1 MVSLKRRLAVAG
13 VLFVGVL
20 GLNCRDAMGPSL
32 AGHLAFLPSFASRSA
47 GIVDFDRVRLT
58 LVRQPNMLVLDTM
71 IAISPTADSIDL
83 LLTVQLSSPREDL
96 QLYLRL
102 LTAAGDTVFRNT
114 PYPQIVTLTTSGS
127 VAIVTAPIA
136 YVGVGYDAVAVVITT
151 ADTSLLFG
159 DTVRLGAFA
168 FGGLE
173 QIIPGTPIAWR
184 SLDSARVRVPDQAV
198 GTVVGATQRGPARI
212 VAELLTGPADT
223 VIVTAQP
230 LPTTLIKA
238 SGDTQTAL
246 PLTTLP
252 QPLRVRV
259 LANDGLG
266 VRSVPVAFRALAAG
280 AAVSVDTVMS
290 DSLGYAAVIG
300 ALGPAIGAQ
309 TFEARAAHVATPVT
323 FSATAINATVASV
336 TLDRTVD
343 TIARGATLLYTA
355 TARDALGLPVPVTIG
370 WSSIVQ
376 TVATID
382 QVGLALAIGADSTLI
397 IAAAAGHA
405 DTALL
410 YVRALSQ
417 VVASPA
423 DTLITAVGDS
433 FDINATAYDNFGQVV
448 TSGFTRTFSS
458 GTPAVVTVDSKTGRT
473 SSVGPGAGAIVIR
486 DSVDTQLWVQTTATV
501 RVDQLVKRVQN
512 AKASLTLGVGGSA
525 QIGARAYDRNG
536 YPIPGGGRKFGYV
549 SRDTRF
555 VTVDSSGLVTGI
567 ALDATTY
574 IVDSLVDSTGVYW
587 DSTLVQ
593 VVSAPPLLL
602 QWGTDSLAVGLVGG
616 VPVPVTLSRPDSAA
630 ISVFLSVLPVSDT
643 MIARPA
649 VSCGGPVLHRV
660 TINPQSPG
668 TAVLVCGLKEG
679 RVQMVAEDS
688 ARVYAPDTMIVA
700 VLATIDTTTR
710 VAAIVQ
716 MQDALTF
723 SPVTVSI
730 KVGESVTWQN
740 FSGTQHTTTSDQ
752 LDWDQIVD
760 NGQSFTQTFTTAG
773 AFSYHCKIHPGM
785 LGTVVV
791 NP

>member
-1 MVSLKRRLAVAG
+1 MVSLKRWPAVAA
-13 VLFVGVL
+13 VLVVGVL
-20 GLNCRDAMGPSL
+20 GLNCRDAMEPSPSL
-32 AGHLAFLPSFASRSA
+32 AGQLAFFPTFASRSA
-47 GIVDFDRVRLT
+47 GIVDFDRMRLT
-58 LVRQPNMLVLDTM
+58 LVRQSGSAVLDTM

-83 LLTVQLSSPREDL
+83 LLRVQLSSPREDL

-127 VAIVTAPIA
+127 TAIVTTPIE
-136 YVGVGYDAVAVVITT
+136 YVGVGYDAVAVLITSPDT
-151 ADTSLLFG
+151 AVLFG
-159 DTVRLGAFA
+159 DTLHLGAFA

-173 QIIPGTPIAWR
+173 QVIPGTPIAWR
-184 SLDSARVRVPDQAV
+184 SLDSLRVRVPDGAA

-230 LPTTLIKA
+230 VPAALIKVG
-238 SGDTQTAL
+238 GDTQTAV
-246 PLTTLP
+246 PGTILP
-252 QPLRVRV
+252 QTLRVHVR
-259 LANDGLG
+259 ANDGLG
-266 VRSVPVAFRALAAG
+266 VRSIPVAFRALAAG

-290 DSLGYAAVIG
+290 DSLGYAEVIG
-300 ALGPAIGAQ
+300 ILGPAIGVQ
-309 TFEARAAHVATPVT
+309 TFEARAAYVAKPDT
-323 FSATAINATVASV
+323 FTATAINATVASV
-336 TLDRTVD
+336 TIDRTID
-343 TIARGATLLYTA
+343 TIPRLATLQYSA
-355 TARDALGLPVPVTIG
+355 TAYDAVGLPVPVTIG
-370 WSSIVQ
+370 WSSTLQ
-376 TVATID
+376 SVATID
-382 QVGLALAIGADSTLI
+382 QTGLALAVGADSTLI
-397 IAAAAGHA
+397 IATASGHA
-405 DTALL
+405 DTAVL

-423 DTLITAVGDS
+423 DTVITAVGDA
-433 FDINATAYDNFGQVV
+433 FDISATAYDNFGQVV
-448 TSGFTRTFSS
+448 TSGFTRTYSS
-458 GTPAVVTVDSKTGRT
+458 ATPAVVTVDSKTGRT

-486 DSVDTQLWVQTTATV
+486 DSVDAQLWVQTTATV

-512 AKASLTLGVGGSA
+512 AKASLAIGVGGSA

-536 YPIPGGGRKFGYV
+536 YPIPGQRFGYA

-555 VTVDSSGLVTGI
+555 VTVDTSGLVTGI

-574 IVDSLVDSTGVYW
+574 VVDSLVDSTGVYW

-616 VPVPVTLSRPDSAA
+616 VFVPVTLSRPDPAA
-630 ISVFLSVLPVSDT
+630 ITVFLSVVPKSDT

-649 VSCGGPVLHRV
+649 LSCGGPVLQRV
-660 TINPQSPG
+660 AINPQSSG
-668 TAVLVCGLKEG
+668 TSVLVCGLKEG
-679 RVQMVAEDS
+679 RVLMVAEDS

-710 VAAIVQ
+710 GAVVVQ

-723 SPVTVSI
+723 TPATVSI

-740 FSGTQHTTTSDQ
+740 FSGTKHTTTSDQ
-752 LDWDQIVD
+752 FDWDQTVD
-760 NGQSFTQTFTTAG
+760 NGQSFTRTFTTAG
-773 AFSYHCKIHPGM
+773 SFPYHCNIHPGM
-785 LGTVVV
+785 RGTVVV
-791 NP
+791 N

>member
-20 GLNCRDAMGPSL
+20 GLNCRDGMGPSL

-58 LVRQPNMLVLDTM
+58 LVRQPNMVVLDTM

-96 QLYLRL
+96 QLYLCL

-136 YVGVGYDAVAVVITT
+136 YVGVGSDAVAVVITT

-184 SLDSARVRVPDQAV
+184 SLDSARVRVPDEAV

-223 VIVTAQP
+223 IILTAQP
-230 LPTTLIKA
+230 LPTTVIKA
-238 SGDTQTAL
+238 SGDVQTAV

-266 VRSVPVAFRALAAG
+266 VRSISVAFRALAAG

-290 DSLGYAAVIG
+290 DTLGYAEVIG
-300 ALGPAIGAQ
+300 ALGPAIGVQ
-309 TFEARAAHVATPVT
+309 SFEARAAHVATPVT

-355 TARDALGLPVPVTIG
+355 TARDVLGLPVPVTIG
-370 WSSIVQ
+370 SSSIVQ

-410 YVRALSQ
+410 YVRALSR

-423 DTLITAVGDS
+423 DTVITAVADS
-433 FDINATAYDNFGQVV
+433 FDISATAYDNFGQVV

-486 DSVDTQLWVQTTATV
+486 DSVDAQLWVQTTATV

-512 AKASLTLGVGGSA
+512 AKASLAIGVGGSA

-536 YPIPGGGRKFGYV
+536 YPIPGRKFGYV

-555 VTVDSSGLVTGI
+555 LTVDSSGLVTGV
-567 ALDATTY
+567 ALDVTTY
-574 IVDSLVDSTGVYW
+574 IVDWGLLGLDAGAGGLGTAAAVTMGHRLPGGRSRRRCARTGHTEPSGSRCDHCLPLRVARERHH
-587 DSTLVQ
+587 DRATGRELRRTG
-593 VVSAPPLLL
+593 APSRRHQSPVP
-602 QWGTDSLAVGLVGG
+602 GHRGVGL
-616 VPVPVTLSRPDSAA
+616 R
-630 ISVFLSVLPVSDT
+630 I
-643 MIARPA
+643 
-649 VSCGGPVLHRV
+649 
-660 TINPQSPG
+660 
-668 TAVLVCGLKEG
+668 EG
-679 RVQMVAEDS
+679 RAGADGGGGFGASVR
-688 ARVYAPDTMIVA
+688 ARHNDRGRAGDDRHDHPRRRHRSDA
-700 VLATIDTTTR
+700 GRADVL
-710 VAAIVQ
+710 
-716 MQDALTF
+716 
-723 SPVTVSI
+723 
-730 KVGESVTWQN
+730 
-740 FSGTQHTTTSDQ
+740 TSD
-752 LDWDQIVD
+752 
-760 NGQSFTQTFTTAG
+760 GE
-773 AFSYHCKIHPGM
+773 H
-785 LGTVVV
+785 
-791 NP
+791 

>member
-127 VAIVTAPIA
+127 VAIVTAPIE

-184 SLDSARVRVPDQAV
+184 SLDSARVRVPDEAV
-198 GTVVGATQRGPARI
+198 GTVVGATQRGPARV

-223 VIVTAQP
+223 VIVIAQP
-230 LPTTLIKA
+230 LPTTVIKA
-238 SGDTQTAL
+238 SGDAQTAV

-290 DSLGYAAVIG
+290 DTLGYAEVIG

-309 TFEARAAHVATPVT
+309 SFEARAAHVTTPVT

-410 YVRALSQ
+410 YVRALSR

-423 DTLITAVGDS
+423 DTVITAVADS
-433 FDINATAYDNFGQVV
+433 FDISATAYDNFGQVV

-512 AKASLTLGVGGSA
+512 AKASLAIGVGGSA

-536 YPIPGGGRKFGYV
+536 YPIPGRKFGYV

-555 VTVDSSGLVTGI
+555 LTVDSSGLVTGV
-567 ALDATTY
+567 ALDVTTY

-616 VPVPVTLSRPDSAA
+616 VPVPVTLSRPDPAA
-630 ISVFLSVLPVSDT
+630 ITVFLSVLPVSDT

-649 VSCGGPVLHRV
+649 VSCGGSVLHRV
-660 TINPQSPG
+660 AINPQSPG
-668 TAVLVCGLKEG
+668 TTVLVCGLKEG

-723 SPVTVSI
+723 SPVTVTI

-752 LDWDQIVD
+752 LDWDQIVN
-760 NGQSFTQTFTTAG
+760 NGQSFTHTFTTVG
-773 AFSYHCKIHPGM
+773 LFPYHCKIHAAM
-785 LGTVVV
+785 QGTVVV
-791 NP
+791 N

>member
-1 MVSLKRRLAVAG
+1 M
-13 VLFVGVL
+13 
-20 GLNCRDAMGPSL
+20 
-32 AGHLAFLPSFASRSA
+32 
-47 GIVDFDRVRLT
+47 
-58 LVRQPNMLVLDTM
+58 
-71 IAISPTADSIDL
+71 
-83 LLTVQLSSPREDL
+83 
-96 QLYLRL
+96 
-102 LTAAGDTVFRNT
+102 
-114 PYPQIVTLTTSGS
+114 
-127 VAIVTAPIA
+127 
-136 YVGVGYDAVAVVITT
+136 
-151 ADTSLLFG
+151 
-159 DTVRLGAFA
+159 
-168 FGGLE
+168 
-173 QIIPGTPIAWR
+173 
-184 SLDSARVRVPDQAV
+184 
-198 GTVVGATQRGPARI
+198 
-212 VAELLTGPADT
+212 
-223 VIVTAQP
+223 
-230 LPTTLIKA
+230 
-238 SGDTQTAL
+238 
-246 PLTTLP
+246 
-252 QPLRVRV
+252 
-259 LANDGLG
+259 
-266 VRSVPVAFRALAAG
+266 
-280 AAVSVDTVMS
+280 
-290 DSLGYAAVIG
+290 
-300 ALGPAIGAQ
+300 
-309 TFEARAAHVATPVT
+309 
-323 FSATAINATVASV
+323 
-336 TLDRTVD
+336 
-343 TIARGATLLYTA
+343 
-355 TARDALGLPVPVTIG
+355 TIG

-410 YVRALSQ
+410 YVRALSR

-433 FDINATAYDNFGQVV
+433 FDISATAYDNFGQVV

-473 SSVGPGAGAIVIR
+473 SSVGAGAGAIVIR

-512 AKASLTLGVGGSA
+512 AKASLAIGVGGSA

-536 YPIPGGGRKFGYV
+536 YPIPGRKFGYA

-555 VTVDSSGLVTGI
+555 VTVDSSGLVTGV
-567 ALDATTY
+567 ALDVTTY

-616 VPVPVTLSRPDSAA
+616 VPVPVTLSRPDPAA
-630 ISVFLSVLPVSDT
+630 ITVFLSVLPVSDT

-649 VSCGGPVLHRV
+649 VSCGGSVLHRV
-660 TINPQSPG
+660 AINPQSPG

-723 SPVTVSI
+723 SPATVSI

-752 LDWDQIVD
+752 LDWDQTVD
-760 NGQSFTQTFTTAG
+760 SGLSFTHTFTTAG
-773 AFSYHCKIHPGM
+773 LFPYHCKIHAAM
-785 LGTVVV
+785 QGTVVV